1 MLWQS
6 KGFIQNCTPGGDV
19 PKLAVSSSPEEWA
32 NTGRTLFNNRRYL
45 QAMHAFERA
54 DMAREAKI
62 AYTHHLRET
71 ARLIPPT
78 NKENLLARRKA
89 FRDAAESFLVCAG
102 SAKGK
107 EQKVYYHN
115 AGDCYE
121 QGGNCSDKVEDYGL
135 AARAYEYAKEYNPA
149 VKLYRKSGMFDEA
162 VNIVQHHR
170 HEVEKDLAGSVLD
183 VARLFYFRNKEF
195 RYVISVVITCQC
207 THDSYSKAKTLFDSV
222 EEQLEYLEDNV
233 LLDDCHA
240 AVLTELGRYQEAAD
254 IHMEE
259 GRPLDAIKVLLEDKG
274 NSESTARANTYILRG
289 LWQNTSFSH
298 KIKDTDTDA
307 IKLLALTSKVES
319 SLLSPSQQDE
329 VSTLLPLLAKGH
341 SDECIY

>member
-1 MLWQS
+1 
-6 KGFIQNCTPGGDV
+6 
-19 PKLAVSSSPEEWA
+19 
-32 NTGRTLFNNRRYL
+32 
-45 QAMHAFERA
+45 MHAFERA

-78 NKENLLARRKA
+78 NKENLLTRRKA
-89 FRDAAESFLVCAG
+89 FHDAAESFLVCARG
-102 SAKGK
+102 AKGK

-135 AARAYEYAKEYNPA
+135 AARAYECAKEYNPA

-170 HEVEKDLAGSVLD
+170 HEVEKELADSVLD

-195 RYVISVVITCQC
+195 RYVVSVVIICED

-274 NSESTARANTYILRG
+274 NSESTARANAYILRG

-307 IKLLALTSKVES
+307 IKLLALTSKVEP

-329 VSTLLPLLAKGH
+329 VSTLLPLSAKGH